1 VSDLLA
7 RWLADGSVPELPPLP
22 PSLSVEDDAGVSW
35 LLDAVQGGLRP
46 DPRLNV
52 SEWADTHRM
61 LSGKGSAEPGRYRTS
76 RAPFLREIMDSL
88 SPSSPVQRVVFMKGA
103 QIGGSELGNNWLG
116 YIMACAPGPV
126 MAVQPTVELAKRF
139 SKQRVDQLI
148 EATPVLRAKVKPS
161 RARDSGNTILQKDFA
176 GGTLVL
182 TGANSAVGLRSMP
195 ARYLFL
201 DEVDAYPADV
211 ESEGDPIDLA
221 EARTKTYSFRRKM
234 LLVSTPTTEG
244 SSKIEAEYLASD
256 QRRYFVP
263 CPHCGHMQWLKFEN
277 LRWQKGQPETA
288 GYHCEECGAAATE
301 AHKTAMLAGGE
312 WRETVECN
320 SPLVRGY
327 HVSSLY
333 APVGWMSWSDIA
345 AQWDKIRDAS
355 DGKAAAIKTF
365 RNTTLGE
372 TWRESGEAPGWQRL
386 YDRRETWTPG
396 HVPHGAVL
404 LTAGVDVQR
413 AAGGRL
419 EASVWGWGRNRE
431 SWLVDHIVIPG
442 SPFHSATWDR
452 LAELLESQY
461 PHEAG
466 GAVPISLAAVDSG
479 DGVST
484 SEVYAFVRKMGS
496 RRCIAVKGRDDLP
509 QAIGATAKVDIRKS
523 GKRIGWAPW
532 LVGSS
537 YLKGEFYGQLRLD
550 RPTEE
555 SGEPYPRGYVH
566 LPSHVAGEALCK
578 QLVAEELQR
587 VKLRNNKPRLR
598 WVMTEQANEALDCR
612 VYARAA
618 ASLLGMDRWADRR
631 WTEMEGAIAS
641 RSAVL
646 PDFVPE
652 IDEAEHADELRTAP
666 APVAPPAPVV
676 ARPRPAVRRSGYFGG
691 WR

>member
-1 VSDLLA
+1 MSDLLA
-7 RWLADGSVPELPPLP
+7 GWLADGSVPELPPLP
-22 PSLSVEDDAGVSW
+22 PSLAVEDDAGVSW

-234 LLVSTPTTEG
+234 LLVSTPTVEG
-244 SSKIEAEYLASD
+244 RSKIEAEYLASD

-263 CPHCGHMQWLKFEN
+263 CPHCRHMQWLKFPN
-277 LRWQKGQPETA
+277 LKWEKGRPETA

-312 WRETVECN
+312 WRETVECRN
-320 SPLVRGY
+320 PLVRGY

-333 APVGWMSWSDIA
+333 APVGWMSWEDIA
-345 AQWDKIRDAS
+345 RKWEKVQAETANKVSAL
-355 DGKAAAIKTF
+355 KTF
-365 RNTTLGE
+365 INTTLGE
-372 TWRESGEAPGWQRL
+372 VWQEQGDAPEWERLHERAEEYPEGWAPADAL
-386 YDRRETWTPG
+386 
-396 HVPHGAVL
+396 AV
-404 LTAGVDVQR
+404 TAGVDVQG
-413 AAGGRL
+413 ARL
-419 EASVWGWGRNRE
+419 ELYLWAWGRGLT
-431 SWLVDHIVIPG
+431 SWLVGREIFEGDPTQPAVWDALLARLDQPIPREG
-442 SPFHSATWDR
+442 GPALHVMRAGVDTGFATAAVYAQIRR
-452 LAELLESQY
+452 LHDPRLMPLKGVERS
-461 PHEAG
+461 
-466 GAVPISLAAVDSG
+466 GATSPISGPTAVDVTANGRKTRGGLKIWTVAVSSFKTELYRRLWLKR
-479 DGVST
+479 DG
-484 SEVYAFVRKMGS
+484 EEFPA
-496 RRCIAVKGRDDLP
+496 
-509 QAIGATAKVDIRKS
+509 
-523 GKRIGWAPW
+523 GW
-532 LVGSS
+532 
-537 YLKGEFYGQLRLD
+537 
-550 RPTEE
+550 
-555 SGEPYPRGYVH
+555 VH
-566 LPSHVAGEALCK
+566 LPRWVGAEAIK
-578 QLVAEELQR
+578 QLVAEQLVSVRDKRGFTRQEWR
-587 VKLRNNKPRLR
+587 KLRER
-598 WVMTEQANEALDCR
+598 NEALDCA

-618 ASLLGMDRWADRR
+618 LWVSGADRR
-631 WTEMEGAIAS
+631 GERFWDALAS
-641 RSAVL
+641 
-646 PDFVPE
+646 
-652 IDEAEHADELRTAP
+652 ELDAP
-666 APVAPPAPVV
+666 RRVAPVV
-676 ARPRPAVRRSGYFGG
+676 DVTQQDVAAVPPRMPGAGFQPRAPVRRSGYFGG